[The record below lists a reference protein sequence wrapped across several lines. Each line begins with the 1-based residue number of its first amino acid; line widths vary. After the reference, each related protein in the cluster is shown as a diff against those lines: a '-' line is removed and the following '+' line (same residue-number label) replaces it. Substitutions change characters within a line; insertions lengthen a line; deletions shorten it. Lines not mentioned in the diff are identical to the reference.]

1 MNLPY
6 EYCAYRYLELWE
18 RFEKSLYRA
27 ISGTH
32 SASQIRDALKYYK
45 IARNF
50 KGLKDDVVATN
61 VSKELLKVDGCRG
74 IYSENVKDLASRFKK
89 SCNQYNLSAASKLLW
104 LRYRS
109 PYLIYD
115 SRAVTALHRMG
126 NKFKNADYTL
136 YCEAWRRE
144 FEKRSNEISLAAR
157 GLVSLPREYTAA
169 FTQTDDELTKL
180 VHSKWFIERVFDIY
194 LWEIGAP
201 KNLLTIVGC
210 IFCHCSLVKVTGSI
224 QRAYLEM

>member
-1 MNLPY
+1 MNPPY

-18 RFEKSLYRA
+18 RFEKSLYIA

-50 KGLKDDVVATN
+50 KGLKEDEVAAN
-61 VSKELLKVDGCRG
+61 VSTELLKVDGCSG

-89 SCNQYNLSAASKLLW
+89 SCGQYNLSAASKLLW

-136 YCEAWRRE
+136 YCEVWRRE
-144 FEKRSNEISLAAR
+144 FEKRSNEISLAAH
-157 GLVSLPREYTAA
+157 GLVNLPRKYTAA
-169 FTQTDDELTKL
+169 FTLTDDYLTKIID
-180 VHSKWFIERVFDIY
+180 SEWFIERVFDIY
-194 LWEIGAP
+194 LWEAGEA
-201 KNLLTIVGC
+201 KQNELLGIKT
-210 IFCHCSLVKVTGSI
+210 
-224 QRAYLEM
+224 E